1 MASLGALASLAQYGS
16 SDSEITDSSEDED
29 TLEPIEDFILRIL
42 KNVIKESVRRV
53 EYARSIKYRNK
64 DEIDLE
70 DSSSSDDESS
80 DDDSSDFEGLILV
93 NNKEA
98 SEKAKKVPPR
108 VKGELLPADLPPIE
122 DLHISVPAYECLQIG
137 NVQLFVNLIFILYA
151 SWRFKIVC
159 LQRKLAS
166 LAIHKKSNF

>member
-1 MASLGALASLAQYGS
+1 MATLGVLASLAQYGS

-29 TLEPIEDFILRIL
+29 TLEPTEDFILRIL

-93 NNKEA
+93 NNNL
-98 SEKAKKVPPR
+98 ST
-108 VKGELLPADLPPIE
+108 
-122 DLHISVPAYECLQIG
+122 
-137 NVQLFVNLIFILYA
+137 NVTCEFSMGQNLVSIQCSICSIFLVTLITFIVETVFMFCSYVFFVTETEI
-151 SWRFKIVC
+151 
-159 LQRKLAS
+159 
-166 LAIHKKSNF
+166 